1 MEHVRCKKKFIGGN
15 STGELHFMKD
25 QEYKCEVF
33 NDKKDKSSILIYD
46 MKNYNSHYFTYNVF
60 INYFYTEQEIRKI
73 KLEKLNERSTM

>member
-1 MEHVRCKKKFIGGN
+1 MKQVRCKKNFFGGN
-15 STGELHFMKD
+15 STGELHFMEG

-73 KLEKLNERSTM
+73 KLEKLNERR